1 FPQLLPSDM
10 TSRSQ
15 DVTSIS
21 SGGSLSLLDV
31 VRILGYHGCQNVA
44 SQIDVNS
51 ITEFPSHGGGF
62 GDIYQGR
69 LKVDGTRV
77 AIKCARHRVEVAADY
92 REMVLVARETHAWA
106 KCNHENVLSLIG
118 LAEYRGRLSTVS
130 PWMENGTLPEYVAK
144 NPSADRLEL
153 CRQVA
158 SGLAYLHECE
168 MIHGDLKGANVLVS
182 RTGVAKL
189 ADFGNMKAKEQSL
202 RFTTRTSAVYSLRWA
217 APEILSQ
224 SPVSPKADVY
234 ALGMTIYEIVT
245 GQIPYADKTDM
256 ATVVDILIHKR
267 LPDWDDAL
275 IGEKDKQ
282 SFRVMLND
290 CWSRV
295 HSDRPRAAEIEF
307 RLRCIMEGE
316 RFSIGE
322 RINFKEF
329 SELRISGKMKQIQ
342 LYIPS
347 SENSGDEP
355 NGDTILVK
363 VETNDS
369 RIGLWIRLQMGRSGS
384 ISRSI
389 GELGDYVQ
397 IISSQEVSEVSRRRL
412 IVGQLISADN
422 LVDITHMKRLAHQW
436 SQHQGAPRHAFC
448 CVILECMQELF
459 ETTEVEYN
467 SLLRVDRSWPH
478 LEDFKAQF
486 LSNLAAGANDTSQ
499 EADVV

>member
-1 FPQLLPSDM
+1 MASGSP
-10 TSRSQ
+10 
-15 DVTSIS
+15 DVTSVS
-21 SGGSLSLLDV
+21 TKNPFSLSDV
-31 VRILGYHGCQNVA
+31 IRILRDHGCKDITAQLDA
-44 SQIDVNS
+44 DS
-51 ITEFPSHGGGF
+51 ITDFPTHGGGF
-62 GDIYQGR
+62 ADIYQGQ
-69 LKVDGTRV
+69 LKISKTRV

-217 APEILSQ
+217 
-224 SPVSPKADVY
+224 
-234 ALGMTIYEIVT
+234 EIVT

-307 RLRCIMEGE
+307 R
-316 RFSIGE
+316 GE

-436 SQHQGAPRHAFC
+436 SQHQGAPRALNAFAMYDEQHAFC